1 MPRDIIVTTPKS
13 AIRSAAIE
21 ANLVKSGGATHY
33 YRNYRTAPPV
43 EKGSRV
49 YYVED
54 GYIRGYCL
62 VDYLD
67 VDYVEGKQVEVMM
80 MDAKTWT
87 WIEPI
92 PMVGFQNW
100 RYMKLE
106 RNLVKDVGNWLEPMP
121 EINTG
126 N

>member
-13 AIRSAAIE
+13 AIRSAAVE
-21 ANLVKSGGATHY
+21 ANMVKSGEATHY
-33 YRNYRTAPPV
+33 YRNYRKAPPV
-43 EKGSRV
+43 EHGSRV

-67 VDYVEGKQVEVMM
+67 VDYVDGHQVDVMM
-80 MDAKTWT
+80 MDAKTWM

-100 RYMKLE
+100 RYMDTP
-106 RNLVKDVGNWLEPMP
+106 RDQIKDVGDWQDPMP
-121 EINTG
+121 SVG
-126 N
+126 